1 MTGPMIDLAKQHG
14 PLAQLLLHT
23 ISVSGEE
30 ARLLDSLPRTTAANE
45 WLDTHV
51 AWIAANPAAWQRV
64 DFNWE
69 F

>member
-1 MTGPMIDLAKQHG
+1 MTESIFDLGKQHG

-23 ISVSGEE
+23 IAVRGDE
-30 ARLLDSLPRTTAANE
+30 ARLLDSLPRTVATDE
-45 WLDTHV
+45 WLDKHA

-64 DFNWE
+64 DLNWE